1 MGEISVGPA
10 LLLVF
15 KSWRQSV
22 NANIQAVPLKLFI
35 MKSPS
40 NAAQKK
46 KIFALRAGS
55 PSSTP
60 PPHAGDLTRFLNPGF
75 SSPTYFR
82 FAHGLVKKM
91 VFYIETNHVSG
102 RSFPATFSHS
112 VSGNHK
118 SGLPGTLIDLDRW
131 AQCFSDS

>member
-46 KIFALRAGS
+46 FLRAS
-55 PSSTP
+55 
-60 PPHAGDLTRFLNPGF
+60 R
-75 SSPTYFR
+75 R
-82 FAHGLVKKM
+82 FAVFNPAPARGGLDAFPEPWIFLSDLFLFCTRTREK
-91 VFYIETNHVSG
+91 N
-102 RSFPATFSHS
+102 SFLYR
-112 VSGNHK
+112 N
-118 SGLPGTLIDLDRW
+118 
-131 AQCFSDS
+131 